1 MAVFFFVF
9 FFLFFVLV
17 MKILCMF
24 KVVVYSMLGRETSA
38 VKDVLVVTI
47 KLNHFQHPYFD

>member
-1 MAVFFFVF
+1 MAVFFV